1 MFIVLAFFFI
11 YKTELI
17 LTLLLFHTLA
27 VRARIRKSHF
37 LDVAL
42 PAVGRVAAQDG
53 T

>member
-1 MFIVLAFFFI
+1 MSIALALFI
-11 YKTELI
+11 YKTQLI

-37 LDVAL
+37 LDVAF
-42 PAVGRVAAQDG
+42 PAVGRVKSQDG